1 MICAKCE
8 QVQTLCNSLLLSMI
22 LGLTGGM
29 GGGKST
35 AARFFEDM
43 GYRRI
48 DSDEIVRDHL
58 LTNTDVIELI
68 RQRLP
73 DVIDG
78 GNCVQRSILAQHV
91 FANDEMRD
99 WLEGLLHPRLYSH
112 WREILATAPN
122 ALWLVEVPL
131 LFEKG
136 LENWFDFTVCV
147 ATSSFHQLARLKERG
162 ITQALAEQRI
172 SKQLPL
178 AQKIEKADFVL
189 TNDGTPYALRLQVA
203 QLVGMLADRG

>member
-1 MICAKCE
+1 
-8 QVQTLCNSLLLSMI
+8 MI

-58 LTNTDVIELI
+58 LTNPDVIKLI
-68 RQRLP
+68 RKRLP

-78 GNCVQRSILAQHV
+78 GNRVQRSILAQHV

-99 WLEGLLHPRLYSH
+99 WLEGLLHPKLYSH

-147 ATSSFHQLARLKERG
+147 ATSSLHQLARLKERG

-189 TNDGTPYALRLQVA
+189 TNDGTPHALRLQVA

>member
-1 MICAKCE
+1 
-8 QVQTLCNSLLLSMI
+8 MI

-35 AARFFEDM
+35 AARLFEDI

-48 DSDEIVRDHL
+48 DSDQIVRDQL
-58 LTNTDVIELI
+58 LTNPEVVELI

-73 DVIDG
+73 DVIDENG
-78 GNCVQRSILAQHV
+78 RVQRRILAQHI
-91 FANDEMRD
+91 FANDEMRG
-99 WLEGLLHPRLYSH
+99 WLEDLLHPRLHAH
-112 WREILATAPN
+112 WREAFATAPN
-122 ALWLVEVPL
+122 ALWVVEVPL

-147 ATSSFHQLARLKERG
+147 ATSSRHQLARLKERG
-162 ITQALAEQRI
+162 ISQTLAEQRI

-178 AQKIEKADFVL
+178 AQKLEKADFIL
-189 TNDGTPYALRLQVA
+189 ANDGNPNALRQQVA
-203 QLVGMLADRG
+203 RLAGILAARG